1 MWKQVKRLPAA
12 NLACISAPEKFHG
25 HFGTPN
31 HGIVGMGTRKSRVL
45 NGLRQN
51 KSSMLKWPP
60 VEWIA
65 YPAHL
70 CRMVSIDTF
79 KPCSYAGSMEVQFTP
94 EIQARLE
101 RLANESGRSKDELV
115 QDAMPGYLDELERTR
130 QMLDSRYDDIKSGRV
145 NPIDGEEAFARL
157 REKSDARRN
166 GRA

>member
-1 MWKQVKRLPAA
+1 VTL
-12 NLACISAPEKFHG
+12 
-25 HFGTPN
+25 
-31 HGIVGMGTRKSRVL
+31 
-45 NGLRQN
+45 
-51 KSSMLKWPP
+51 
-60 VEWIA
+60 EWIA
-65 YPAHL
+65 YPANL

-79 KPCSYAGSMEVQFTP
+79 KPCSYAGIMEVQFSP

-166 GRA
+166 SRA